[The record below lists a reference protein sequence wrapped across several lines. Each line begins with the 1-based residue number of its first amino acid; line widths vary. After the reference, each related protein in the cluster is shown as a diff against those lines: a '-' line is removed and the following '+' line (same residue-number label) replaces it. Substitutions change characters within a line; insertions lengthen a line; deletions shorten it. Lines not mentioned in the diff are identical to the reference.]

1 LNELSLFVPRIGILH
16 WRTAITV
23 ISLKVRGGSMK
34 QQNIASVKPKSRL
47 SRRGEKPLV
56 TDTKMEKRRS
66 PSHLTNWQF
75 DSGK

>member
-1 LNELSLFVPRIGILH
+1 
-16 WRTAITV
+16 
-23 ISLKVRGGSMK
+23 MK